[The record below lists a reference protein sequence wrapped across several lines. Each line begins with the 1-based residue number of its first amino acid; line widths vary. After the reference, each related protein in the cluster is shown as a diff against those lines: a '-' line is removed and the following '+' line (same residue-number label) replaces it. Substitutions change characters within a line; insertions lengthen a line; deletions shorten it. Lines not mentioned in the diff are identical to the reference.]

1 MRGKGEV
8 AQMVEKAW
16 ETLNNAMP
24 DELFDQSRHRRADAR
39 RIASALEVIGNLTGR
54 PAELREWYPRFS
66 SVDEVPTLEAASVAN
81 ALEKE
86 VLALQ
91 VMGRGAARGVTW
103 ADKLALYTQALENI
117 SERAR
122 GREKMPVTWAAFKNS
137 VAAEVNR
144 LAHQE
149 VASDGEESVSGA
161 G

>member
-1 MRGKGEV
+1 M

-16 ETLNNAMP
+16 ETINNAMP

-66 SVDEVPTLEAASVAN
+66 NVAN

-103 ADKLALYTQALENI
+103 ADKLALYSQALENI
-117 SERAR
+117 RERAR

>member
-1 MRGKGEV
+1 M

-16 ETLNNAMP
+16 ETINNAMP
-24 DELFDQSRHRRADAR
+24 DELFDQSRNRRADAR
-39 RIASALEVIGNLTGR
+39 RIASALEVIGSLTGR

-103 ADKLALYTQALENI
+103 ADKLALYSQALENI
-117 SERAR
+117 KERAR